1 MRHRT
6 LLLIAAV
13 TGLLACAC
21 GGTEAERLHR
31 AAMREYLDPIRPGYE
46 GRNPFWN
53 AFATKFIY
61 APAFGFEP
69 VESAVKYRFT
79 VSHLGTSMV
88 ESPRYRKDAPTEDPE
103 PRRVLG
109 PGVPTGRALSFE
121 ADSPQQSLAPVWN
134 DIPAGRVRV
143 TAEGLDASGRVLGK
157 AGEREFLR
165 DFPFRPPYN
174 GNVRPYAEAARM
186 AALYIHELPAIRRW
200 LTAAEPD
207 MTYRHNTYACKI
219 VGATIQL
226 EVLVAKLLPA
236 HREEA
241 LAIARNAA
249 RFLMDRSR
257 PEGDPLAFFPPIV
270 DDPFLY
276 GQIAAANAISDVY
289 AMGGEPRLALN
300 ILCLPES
307 MTQDMVQELLR
318 GGYDKAYEAGA
329 IITGGHTIHG
339 AEPIYGLAV
348 SGFVHPRRVLT
359 NSGAKPGDVLL
370 LTKPLGVGVLTTAAK
385 AGLVEEPVM
394 QRIYRQMATLN
405 KAARDIM
412 VKYRVHS
419 CTDVTGFALLG
430 HSFEMAQGSG
440 CTVHIRT
447 SDVPYH
453 PEAWELADMGFL
465 PAGAYRNRDYAE
477 AGVTVRGGICRT
489 MQDLLYDPQTSGG
502 LLMAVAEKDA
512 EVCLRELR
520 DAIPT
525 AAAVGYVTEKQDS
538 WIVLE

>member
-69 VESAVKYRFT
+69 VENAVKYRFT

-109 PGVPTGRALSFE
+109 PGVPTGRSWSFE

-186 AALYIHELPAIRRW
+186 AALYIHELLAIRRW

-207 MTYRHNTYACKI
+207 MTC
-219 VGATIQL
+219 
-226 EVLVAKLLPA
+226 
-236 HREEA
+236 
-241 LAIARNAA
+241 
-249 RFLMDRSR
+249 
-257 PEGDPLAFFPPIV
+257 
-270 DDPFLY
+270 
-276 GQIAAANAISDVY
+276 
-289 AMGGEPRLALN
+289 
-300 ILCLPES
+300 
-307 MTQDMVQELLR
+307 
-318 GGYDKAYEAGA
+318 
-329 IITGGHTIHG
+329 
-339 AEPIYGLAV
+339 
-348 SGFVHPRRVLT
+348 
-359 NSGAKPGDVLL
+359 
-370 LTKPLGVGVLTTAAK
+370 
-385 AGLVEEPVM
+385 
-394 QRIYRQMATLN
+394 
-405 KAARDIM
+405 
-412 VKYRVHS
+412 
-419 CTDVTGFALLG
+419 
-430 HSFEMAQGSG
+430 
-440 CTVHIRT
+440 
-447 SDVPYH
+447 
-453 PEAWELADMGFL
+453 
-465 PAGAYRNRDYAE
+465 
-477 AGVTVRGGICRT
+477 
-489 MQDLLYDPQTSGG
+489 LLYTSPSP
-502 LLMAVAEKDA
+502 
-512 EVCLRELR
+512 R
-520 DAIPT
+520 D
-525 AAAVGYVTEKQDS
+525 
-538 WIVLE
+538 

>member
-69 VESAVKYRFT
+69 VENAVKYRFT

-109 PGVPTGRALSFE
+109 PGVPTGRSWSFE

-186 AALYIHELPAIRRW
+186 AALYIHELLAIRRW

-257 PEGDPLAFFPPIV
+257 PEGDPLAFFPPTYYS
-270 DDPFLY
+270 DL
-276 GQIAAANAISDVY
+276 ISSSR
-289 AMGGEPRLALN
+289 AENRGKTMTMEA
-300 ILCLPES
+300 CLPETPFS
-307 MTQDMVQELLR
+307 TSTTR
-318 GGYDKAYEAGA
+318 RA
-329 IITGGHTIHG
+329 TGSATTGRW
-339 AEPIYGLAV
+339 P
-348 SGFVHPRRVLT
+348 SRRPT
-359 NSGAKPGDVLL
+359 PGCN
-370 LTKPLGVGVLTTAAK
+370 TPTARSRSRSISRPGSRSTAARRCSRRSWSISD
-385 AGLVEEPVM
+385 GL
-394 QRIYRQMATLN
+394 
-405 KAARDIM
+405 K
-412 VKYRVHS
+412 
-419 CTDVTGFALLG
+419 
-430 HSFEMAQGSG
+430 
-440 CTVHIRT
+440 T
-447 SDVPYH
+447 ST
-453 PEAWELADMGFL
+453 AS
-465 PAGAYRNRDYAE
+465 PA
-477 AGVTVRGGICRT
+477 
-489 MQDLLYDPQTSGG
+489 
-502 LLMAVAEKDA
+502 
-512 EVCLRELR
+512 
-520 DAIPT
+520 T
-525 AAAVGYVTEKQDS
+525 AAASPGRRSGCAATHSKVST
-538 WIVLE
+538 